1 MDLKSQGSHS
11 SLGHI
16 TGKMTVARKNSSPE
30 TFAQVLSLSNCETT
44 TVTTVTEC
52 KNDSE
57 MQFDCNKNE
66 NTDIESQ
73 ELTYRA
79 HFIVRDFTKQKIKKT
94 PQNSKF

>member
-1 MDLKSQGSHS
+1 MGNTIS
-11 SLGHI
+11 

-30 TFAQVLSLSNCETT
+30 TFAQVMSLSNCETK

-52 KNDSE
+52 TNDNE
-57 MQFDCNKNE
+57 MQFDRNKNE

-79 HFIVRDFTKQKIKKT
+79 HIIHHNFTKLK
-94 PQNSKF
+94 N

>member
-11 SLGHI
+11 SLGNTVS

-30 TFAQVLSLSNCETT
+30 TFAQVMSLPNCETT

-52 KNDSE
+52 TNDSE
-57 MQFDCNKNE
+57 MQYDCNKNE

-79 HFIVRDFTKQKIKKT
+79 HFILHDFTKL
-94 PQNSKF
+94 NN